1 MKTVAVAFALFCG
14 MATPAFAENSICSSY
29 RAAKAQHQQRYLQTK
44 HSNPDQAASSYK
56 SIVRINAKMEQFGC
70 N

>member
-1 MKTVAVAFALFCG
+1 MKNFALFLVVLCG

-44 HSNPDQAASSYK
+44 YSNPDQAASSYK
-56 SIVRINAKMEQFGC
+56 SIVRINGKMEQFGC